1 MLDQKIKI
9 YVLENQKSKGQN
21 QIFRNENFTKMA
33 KSFRICK
40 GLHSYNHIV
49 HKNSRKISV
58 FREFLKFFILAFL
71 VCQRA
76 LSTYVDSQK
85 ITDIVVFSVFSF
97 IDVLRLANTLK
108 NALQ

>member
-1 MLDQKIKI
+1 MYLKIKK
-9 YVLENQKSKGQN
+9 VKAK
-21 QIFRNENFTKMA
+21 T
-33 KSFRICK
+33 KSFEMKTSQKWRKVFEFVKVCIRIT
-40 GLHSYNHIV
+40 IV

-97 IDVLRLANTLK
+97 IDVFRLANTLK